1 MRGENLVNHLFVVA
15 NEITTDQTR
24 LVMGMTIY
32 QFVGDQQRR
41 KQALELRAR
50 HARIFRLVRLL
61 FRANRVMGWCFGLFP
76 VRRSLDPNVGF
87 SVPTI
92 NHRQTKATH

>member
-50 HARIFRLVRLL
+50 HARIFRHRETPFSCESGDGVV
-61 FRANRVMGWCFGLFP
+61 FRFISG
-76 VRRSLDPNVGF
+76 
-87 SVPTI
+87 
-92 NHRQTKATH
+92 